1 MAAMIPVALIFDY
14 HLGYARG
21 VLRGIKEYVQSRP
34 EWVLLPLDTE
44 RVTRE
49 LLAAA
54 HPKGLIA
61 SVLTEGLSK
70 LLLGV
75 RQPIVNVASVLPGLS
90 FPRVGVDH
98 RLVGQAAAEHLRQ
111 CALQH
116 FAYVGNAHHLYSTER
131 ETGFREALAA
141 VGHAVD
147 SYYERGKRSY
157 RQRGRLLVLD
167 ERLRRWLQ
175 ALPKPVG
182 IFAGHDVWALQV
194 VEACRLAGLRVPED
208 VAVVGVDNDDLL
220 CELARPSLSS
230 VIVPAERVGYEA
242 AALLDRL
249 LAGEKPPR
257 DPVLISPPGVVS
269 RQSSDVLAIDDPLVA
284 QTVRFL
290 RDSAHLPL
298 RVADVLRAVPVSR
311 RALERRFQAVLERGL
326 AAEIRRLHVE
336 RAKQLLADSELRMQT
351 IAERCGFSSQYQFS
365 RAFRREVGTT
375 PTDYRAGVRHLVSHA
390 SDPRANALRQNH
402 RQ

>member
-1 MAAMIPVALIFDY
+1 MADMIPVALIFDY

-21 VLRGIKEYVQSRP
+21 VLRGIKEFAQSRP
-34 EWVLLPLDTE
+34 DWVLLPLDTE
-44 RVTRE
+44 GVTRE

-54 HPKGLIA
+54 HPQGLIA
-61 SVLTEGLSK
+61 SVLTEGLSR
-70 LLLGV
+70 LLLEV
-75 RQPIVNVASVLPGLS
+75 RQPIVNVASVLSGLS

-98 RLVGQAAAEHLRQ
+98 RLVGEFAAEHLRQ
-111 CALQH
+111 CGLSH
-116 FAYVGNAHHLYSTER
+116 FAFVGNAHHLYSTER
-131 ETGFREALAA
+131 ETGFRDALAA
-141 VGHAVD
+141 VGHGVD

-175 ALPKPVG
+175 GLPKPVG

-230 VIVPAERVGYEA
+230 VIVPAERVGFEA
-242 AALLDRL
+242 AALLDRM
-249 LAGEKPPR
+249 LAGDQPPR
-257 DPVLISPPGVVS
+257 GPVLIPPPGVVS
-269 RQSSDVLAIDDPLVA
+269 RQSSDVLAIDDPVVA

-326 AAEIRRLHVE
+326 AAEIRRLHVDK
-336 RAKQLLADSELRMQT
+336 AKQLLADSELPMQT

-365 RAFRREVGTT
+365 RAFRREAGMT
-375 PTDYRAGVRHLVSHA
+375 PTDYRAGIRQLVPQA
-390 SDPRANALRQNH
+390 SDRRGNDLRDNVPQ
-402 RQ
+402 

>member
-1 MAAMIPVALIFDY
+1 
-14 HLGYARG
+14 
-21 VLRGIKEYVQSRP
+21 VLV
-34 EWVLLPLDTE
+34 PLDTE
-44 RVTRE
+44 RVTPE

-54 HPKGLIA
+54 QPRGLIA

-70 LLLGV
+70 LLQGL
-75 RQPIVNVASVLPGLS
+75 RQPLVNVASVVPGLP
-90 FPRVGVDH
+90 FPQVRVDH
-98 RLVGQAAAEHLRQ
+98 RLVGQAAAEHLRN
-111 CALQH
+111 CGLQH
-116 FAYVGNAHHLYSTER
+116 FAFVGNAHHLYSTER
-131 ETGFREALAA
+131 EAGFRDALTA
-141 VGHAVD
+141 VGHAAD
-147 SYYERGKRSY
+147 HFYERHARSY
-157 RQRGRLLVLD
+157 RQRGRLLVVD

-208 VAVVGVDNDDLL
+208 VAVVGADNDDLL

-249 LAGEKPPR
+249 LAGDKPPR
-257 DPVLISPPGVVS
+257 EPVLIPPPGVVG
-269 RQSSDVLAIDDPLVA
+269 RKSSDVLAIDDPVVA
-284 QTVRFL
+284 QAVRFL

-298 RVADVLRAVPVSR
+298 RVSDVLRAVPVSR
-311 RALERRFQAVLERGL
+311 RVLERRFRAVLERGL

-336 RAKQLLADSELRMQT
+336 KAKQLLAKSELPMQT

-365 RAFRREVGTT
+365 RAFRREVGMT
-375 PTDYRAGVRHLVSHA
+375 PTDFRADFRHLIAHA
-390 SDPRANALRQNH
+390 SELPAHSLRHNL
-402 RQ
+402 R

>member
-1 MAAMIPVALIFDY
+1 
-14 HLGYARG
+14 
-21 VLRGIKEYVQSRP
+21 
-34 EWVLLPLDTE
+34 
-44 RVTRE
+44 

-54 HPKGLIA
+54 QPKGLIA
-61 SVLTEGLSK
+61 SVLTAGLSK
-70 LLLGV
+70 LLQGLSH
-75 RQPIVNVASVLPGLS
+75 PIVNVASVLPGLP
-90 FPRVGVDH
+90 FPQVRVDH

-111 CALQH
+111 CGLQN
-116 FAYVGNAHHLYSTER
+116 FAFVGNGHHVYSTER
-131 ETGFREALAA
+131 EAGFRAALAA
-141 VGHAVD
+141 VGHAAD
-147 SYYERGKRSY
+147 HYYERHARSY

-167 ERLRRWLQ
+167 EDLRRWLQ

-182 IFAGHDVWALQV
+182 IFAGHDIWALQV

-242 AALLDRL
+242 AALLDRM

-257 DPVLISPPGVVS
+257 EPILIPPPGVVG
-269 RQSSDVLAIDDPLVA
+269 RKSSDVLAIDDPVVA

-298 RVADVLRAVPVSR
+298 RVSDVLRAVPVSR
-311 RALERRFQAVLERGL
+311 RALERRFQAVLQRGL

-336 RAKQLLADSELRMQT
+336 KAKQFLANSELPMQA

-365 RAFRREVGTT
+365 RAFRREVGRT
-375 PTDYRAGVRHLVSHA
+375 PTAYRAGTRHLVSHA
-390 SDPRANALRQNH
+390 SDARAGALRQNV
-402 RQ
+402 R

>member
-1 MAAMIPVALIFDY
+1 MADMIRVALLFD
-14 HLGYARG
+14 HHFGYARG
-21 VLRGIKEYVQSRP
+21 VLRGIKEYAQSRP
-34 EWVLLPLDTE
+34 DWVLLPLDSE

-70 LLLGV
+70 LLLAV
-75 RQPIVNVASVLPGLS
+75 RHPIVNVASVLPGLT

-98 RLVGQAAAEHLRQ
+98 RLVGQAAADHLRQ
-111 CALQH
+111 CGLQH
-116 FAYVGNAHHLYSTER
+116 FAFVGNAHHLYSTER
-131 ETGFREALAA
+131 ETGFRDALAA
-141 VGHAVD
+141 VGHAAD
-147 SYYERGKRSY
+147 HYHERHARSY

-230 VIVPAERVGYEA
+230 VIVPAERVGYDA
-242 AALLDRL
+242 AALLERL
-249 LAGEKPPR
+249 LVGDKPPR
-257 DPVLISPPGVVS
+257 NPVLIPPPGVVS
-269 RQSSDVLAIDDPLVA
+269 RQSSDFLAIDDPVVA

-311 RALERRFQAVLERGL
+311 RVLERRFQAVLQRGL
-326 AAEIRRLHVE
+326 AAEIRRLHVDK
-336 RAKQLLADSELRMQT
+336 AKQLLSKSELPMQT

-365 RAFRREVGTT
+365 RAFRRAVGRT
-375 PTDYRAGVRHLVSHA
+375 PTDYRAGVRPLVSPLGRPA
-390 SDPRANALRQNH
+390 R
-402 RQ
+402 

>member
-1 MAAMIPVALIFDY
+1 MVPVALIFDY

-21 VLRGIKEYVQSRP
+21 VLRGIKEYAQSRP
-34 EWVLLPLDTE
+34 DWVLLPLDTE

-54 HPKGLIA
+54 HPAGIIA
-61 SVLTEGLSK
+61 SVLTEGLAR
-70 LLLGV
+70 LLLEV
-75 RQPIVNVASVLPGLS
+75 RQPIVNVASVLPGLT

-98 RLVGQAAAEHLRQ
+98 RLVGRAAAEHLRH
-111 CALQH
+111 CGLQH
-116 FAYVGNAHHLYSTER
+116 FAFLGNAHHLYSTER
-131 ETGFREALAA
+131 ESGYREALAA
-141 VGHAVD
+141 AGHAVD
-147 SYYERGKRSY
+147 RFYERQKRSY

-175 ALPKPVG
+175 TLPKPVG
-182 IFAGHDVWALQV
+182 IFAGHDIWALQV

-208 VAVVGVDNDDLL
+208 VAVLGVDNDDLL

-230 VIVPAERVGYEA
+230 VVVPAERVGYEA

-249 LAGEKPPR
+249 LAGAKPPAG
-257 DPVLISPPGVVS
+257 PILIPPPGVVS
-269 RQSSDVLAIDDPLVA
+269 RQSSDVLAIDDPVVA

-311 RALERRFQAVLERGL
+311 RALERRFQAVLDRGL
-326 AAEIRRLHVE
+326 AAEIRRLHVD
-336 RAKQLLADSELRMQT
+336 RAKQLLAESELPMHT

-365 RAFRREVGTT
+365 RAFRREAGTT
-375 PTDYRAGVRHLVSHA
+375 PTAYRAEMRRLVSERER
-390 SDPRANALRQNH
+390 PGR
-402 RQ
+402 

>member
-1 MAAMIPVALIFDY
+1 V
-14 HLGYARG
+14 
-21 VLRGIKEYVQSRP
+21 
-34 EWVLLPLDTE
+34 PLDTE
-44 RVTRE
+44 GVTPE

-54 HPKGLIA
+54 QPKGLIA
-61 SVLTEGLSK
+61 SVLTAGLCK
-70 LLLGV
+70 LLLGL
-75 RQPIVNVASVLPGLS
+75 RHRTVNVASVVPGLP
-90 FPRVGVDH
+90 FPQVRVDH
-98 RLVGQAAAEHLRQ
+98 RLVGQAAAEHLRH
-111 CALQH
+111 CGLQH
-116 FAYVGNAHHLYSTER
+116 FAFVGNAHHLYSTER
-131 ETGFREALAA
+131 ETGFRDALAA
-141 VGHAVD
+141 VGHAAD
-147 SYYERGKRSY
+147 HYYERHARSY

-249 LAGEKPPR
+249 LAGDTPPR
-257 DPVLISPPGVVS
+257 DPILIPPPGVVS
-269 RQSSDVLAIDDPLVA
+269 RKSSDVLAIDDPVVA

-298 RVADVLRAVPVSR
+298 RVSDVLRAVPVSR
-311 RALERRFQAVLERGL
+311 RALERRFQAVRQRGL
-326 AAEIRRLHVE
+326 AAEIRRLHVDK
-336 RAKQLLADSELRMQT
+336 AKQLLANSELPMQT
-351 IAERCGFSSQYQFS
+351 IADRCGFSSQYQFS

-375 PTDYRAGVRHLVSHA
+375 PTAYRAEVRHLVSHT
-390 SDPRANALRQNH
+390 SDPR
-402 RQ
+402 

>member
-1 MAAMIPVALIFDY
+1 MAAMVPVALIFDY

-21 VLRGIKEYVQSRP
+21 VLRGIKEYAQSRP

-49 LLAAA
+49 LVAAA

-70 LLLGV
+70 LLLEV
-75 RQPIVNVASVLPGLS
+75 RQPIVNVASVLPGLP

-111 CALQH
+111 CGLAH
-116 FAYVGNAHHLYSTER
+116 FAFVGNAHHLYSTER
-131 ETGFREALAA
+131 EAGFRDALAA
-141 VGHAVD
+141 AGYAVD
-147 SYYERGKRSY
+147 RYYERRKRSY

-167 ERLRRWLQ
+167 ERLRRWLL

-249 LAGEKPPR
+249 LAGNTTPAG
-257 DPVLISPPGVVS
+257 PVLIPPPGVVS
-269 RQSSDVLAIDDPLVA
+269 RKSSDVLAIEDPVVA

-298 RVADVLRAVPVSR
+298 RVSDVLRAVPVSR
-311 RALERRFQAVLERGL
+311 RALERRFQAVLDRGL

-336 RAKQLLADSELRMQT
+336 KAKQLLAESELPMRT

-365 RAFRREVGTT
+365 RAFRHEVGMT
-375 PTDYRAGVRHLVSHA
+375 PTEYRTDARPVGF
-390 SDPRANALRQNH
+390 ALRPSTDNVS
-402 RQ
+402 R